1 MRRTKQ
7 ICISRNRKAWLFL
20 APSLAGTAV
29 FILIPFADMVARS
42 FRQAVGGRFVG
53 LANFRLVLESRAFL
67 LAALNTLRFILVCIP
82 ALMAFS
88 LCTAVMIQS
97 CSGRA
102 SPAGRGGNV
111 YKTSILLPMAIPV
124 ASVVLLWKLFFYP
137 QGLLGQLAGL
147 VGLSGQDW
155 LNQPSAFGILV
166 VTYIWKNTGYDM
178 MLWLAGLNAIP
189 QELHEAARVDGAGPW
204 QCFCFITLPGL
215 KGTAFLTAVLSIINS
230 FKVFREAYLVAGDY
244 PHESI
249 YMLQHL
255 FNNWFVSLDIQK
267 MSAASVLVEAA
278 VLIPVLVC
286 AGVFRRRYAERSLDD

>member
-20 APSLAGTAV
+20 APSLTGTAV
-29 FILIPFADMVARS
+29 FILIPFADMTVRS

-53 LANFRLVLESRAFL
+53 LANFRLVLESQAFL
-67 LAALNTLRFILVCIP
+67 LAVFNTLRFILVCIP
-82 ALMAFS
+82 VLMAFS
-88 LCTAVMIQS
+88 LCIAVMIQS
-97 CSGRA
+97 CTGQA
-102 SPAGRGGNV
+102 LPADRRGNF

-124 ASVVLLWKLFFYP
+124 ASVVLLWKLLFYP

-147 VGLSGQDW
+147 LGMAGKDW
-155 LNQPSAFGILV
+155 LNQPSAFVILV
-166 VTYIWKNTGYDM
+166 ATYIWKNTGYDM

-189 QELHEAARVDGAGPW
+189 QELYEAARVDGAGPW
-204 QCFCFITLPGL
+204 QCFCRITLPGL
-215 KGTAFLTAVLSIINS
+215 KGTAFLTAVLSVINS

-267 MSAASVLVEAA
+267 MSAASVMVEAA
-278 VLIPVLVC
+278 VLIPVLGC
-286 AGVFRRRYAERSLDD
+286 LGAFRRKHPKRSSTD

>member
-1 MRRTKQ
+1 MRRTKR

-97 CSGRA
+97 CSGHA
-102 SPAGRGGNV
+102 SPSGRGGNV

-124 ASVVLLWKLFFYP
+124 ASVVLLWKLLFYP

-147 VGLSGQDW
+147 VGLAGQDW

>member
-20 APSLAGTAV
+20 APSLAGAAV

-97 CSGRA
+97 CSGHA
-102 SPAGRGGNV
+102 SPSGRGGNV

-124 ASVVLLWKLFFYP
+124 ASVVLLWKLLFYP

-147 VGLSGQDW
+147 VGLAGQDW

>member
-97 CSGRA
+97 CSGHA
-102 SPAGRGGNV
+102 SPSGRGGNV

-124 ASVVLLWKLFFYP
+124 ASVVLLWKLLFYP
-137 QGLLGQLAGL
+137 QGLLGQLA
-147 VGLSGQDW
+147 GQDW

>member
-1 MRRTKQ
+1 MRRIKQ

-124 ASVVLLWKLFFYP
+124 ASVVLLWKLLFYP

-215 KGTAFLTAVLSIINS
+215 KGTAFLTAVLSIIN
-230 FKVFREAYLVAGDY
+230 
-244 PHESI
+244 
-249 YMLQHL
+249 
-255 FNNWFVSLDIQK
+255 
-267 MSAASVLVEAA
+267 
-278 VLIPVLVC
+278 
-286 AGVFRRRYAERSLDD
+286 

>member
-1 MRRTKQ
+1 MRRIKQ

-97 CSGRA
+97 CSGHA

-124 ASVVLLWKLFFYP
+124 ASVVLLWKLLFYP

-147 VGLSGQDW
+147 VGLAGQDW

>member
-97 CSGRA
+97 CSGHA
-102 SPAGRGGNV
+102 SPSGRGGNV

-124 ASVVLLWKLFFYP
+124 ASVVLLWKLLFYP
-137 QGLLGQLAGL
+137 QGLLGQLA
-147 VGLSGQDW
+147 GQDW

-244 PHESI
+244 PPENI

>member
-1 MRRTKQ
+1 MRRIKQ

-124 ASVVLLWKLFFYP
+124 ASVVLLWKLLFYP